1 MKLITFAFV
10 LQFIITCW
18 PKTDIVLMSYSAQ
31 GRRSSYFQAQA
42 LYLSLRTSYA
52 VNIKAVMFFMKS

>member
-18 PKTDIVLMSYSAQ
+18 PKTDIIK
-31 GRRSSYFQAQA
+31 
-42 LYLSLRTSYA
+42 
-52 VNIKAVMFFMKS
+52 NIGNITKKY

>member
-18 PKTDIVLMSYSAQ
+18 TKTDIMHHFSGTYCLKQFNDS
-31 GRRSSYFQAQA
+31 
-42 LYLSLRTSYA
+42 
-52 VNIKAVMFFMKS
+52 